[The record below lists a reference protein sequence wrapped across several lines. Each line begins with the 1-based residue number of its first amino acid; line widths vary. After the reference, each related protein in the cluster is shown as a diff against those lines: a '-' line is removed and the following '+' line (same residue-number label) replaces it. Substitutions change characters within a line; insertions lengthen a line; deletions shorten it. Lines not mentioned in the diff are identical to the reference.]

1 MLLRSH
7 AHLIARSF
15 AVLIAVAGLT
25 ACNNNATRSSG
36 TASVSGTSSVP
47 ETSGSVPETSDI
59 NAPPL
64 ITGTPTAFV
73 GDGDYYVFIPY
84 ASDENEDPLTFSIE
98 NQPEWTVFDPVTGA
112 LSGVPSINDI
122 GTDSQIIISVSD
134 GLVTTTLTAFTITVN
149 ESAPDFSSVVLTWIP
164 PTENED
170 GTTLTNLSAYRIYYG
185 TSPDNLTD
193 SIRINNP
200 GTSSFVLDNLQPIT
214 YYFAASAVNSDGIES
229 ERSNVISLVAS

>member
-15 AVLIAVAGLT
+15 AVLIVAAGLA

-36 TASVSGTSSVP
+36 TASVSGTSSAPETSPAP
-47 ETSGSVPETSDI
+47 ETSGVNT
-59 NAPPL
+59 PPL

-73 GDGDYYVFIPY
+73 GDGDYYVFIPN

-98 NQPEWTVFDPVTGA
+98 NQPAWTVFDPVTGA
-112 LSGVPSINDI
+112 LSGVPSVNDI

-134 GLVTTTLTAFTITVN
+134 GLVTTARPAVTITVN
-149 ESAPDFSSVVLTWIP
+149 ESAPGFRSVVLTWIP

-170 GTTLTNLSAYRIYYG
+170 GTTLTDLSAYRIYYG

-193 SIRINNP
+193 SFEINNP
-200 GTSSFVLDNLQPIT
+200 GTSSFVLDNLEPIT
-214 YYFAASAVNSDGIES
+214 YYFAASAINSDGIES